1 MTTLFVKRLTVID
14 FSFLHPV
21 LGLLGE
27 SWQVDI
33 ELDGSLDHQGMV
45 LDFGEVKRQV
55 KQVIDQSF
63 DHRLLVPLRHAGCN
77 VEQREHRCEI
87 NFRLESE
94 ETIHYSGPDCAVAP
108 IDAMEVDEASL
119 AEAIT
124 RSLKPLLPD
133 NVDRLR
139 IRLGPERIDG
149 PWYRYS
155 HGLKHHAGNCQR
167 IAHGHRSRIHI
178 YRNEQRDRE
187 LEADW
192 ANRWRDIY
200 IGTMDDLLGSIE
212 ERGHSYFR
220 FGYTAQQGLFQL
232 QLPSSR
238 CYLIERDT
246 TVENLAQHIAE
257 ALKQEHPE
265 ESFRVEAFEG
275 VDKGAIGYSP

>member
-1 MTTLFVKRLTVID
+1 MTTLFVRRLTVID
-14 FSFLHPV
+14 FSYLHPA

-63 DHRLLVPLRHAGCN
+63 DHRLLVPLGYAGCDAG
-77 VEQREHRCEI
+77 QQQHRFEI
-87 NFRLESE
+87 RFRLETG
-94 ETIHYSGPDCAVAP
+94 ETIHFAGPDCAVAM
-108 IDAMEVDEASL
+108 IDAQEINPETL
-119 AEAIT
+119 ADAISSAL
-124 RSLKPLLPD
+124 RPLLPD

-139 IRLGPERIDG
+139 IHLSPERIDG
-149 PWYRYS
+149 AWYRYS

-178 YRNEQRDRE
+178 YRNGERDRT

-192 ANRWRDIY
+192 AKRWRDIY
-200 IGTMDDLLGSIE
+200 IGTMDDLLGSSDKGE
-212 ERGHSYFR
+212 QSYFR

-232 QLPSSR
+232 QLPSRS
-238 CYLIERDT
+238 CYLIEQDS
-246 TVENLAQHIAE
+246 TVENLAQHVAE
-257 ALKQEHPE
+257 VLKQEHPE
-265 ESFRVEAFEG
+265 ASFRVEAFEG
-275 VDKGAIGYSP
+275 VDKGAIGYCP